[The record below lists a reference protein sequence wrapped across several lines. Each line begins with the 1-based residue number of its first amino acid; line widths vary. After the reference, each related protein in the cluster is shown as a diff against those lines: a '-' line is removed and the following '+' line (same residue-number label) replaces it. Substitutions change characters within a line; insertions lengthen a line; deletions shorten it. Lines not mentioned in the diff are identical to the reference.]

1 MDDIHYNLDNQ
12 VFAAGEVLSGVPTSA
27 VEHMASKPKRHKKNS
42 KAASSRIDE
51 TEFVLSPVKGLIDIA
66 RTVESCVDIAVTV
79 DVDDLVDN
87 DCAELGSG
95 NMQIASCSSLQ
106 ADLVSPSATAEEV
119 LLVAE
124 KQITM
129 LPVHQQTHETITHP
143 RQCQCDLCHVGQ
155 ESCTS
160 VTLCDR
166 SIGCRLY
173 IDPKHWCPCQK

>member
-1 MDDIHYNLDNQ
+1 M
-12 VFAAGEVLSGVPTSA
+12 
-27 VEHMASKPKRHKKNS
+27 
-42 KAASSRIDE
+42 
-51 TEFVLSPVKGLIDIA
+51 LSPVKGLIDIA

-79 DVDDLVDN
+79 DAELGSGN
-87 DCAELGSG
+87 DCAEFGSG

-106 ADLVSPSATAEEV
+106 ADLVSPSATAEV
-119 LLVAE
+119 VPLVAE

-129 LPVHQQTHETITHP
+129 LPAHQQSHETITHP
-143 RQCQCDLCHVGQ
+143 RQCQCDLCHGEQ
-155 ESCTS
+155 ESCSS